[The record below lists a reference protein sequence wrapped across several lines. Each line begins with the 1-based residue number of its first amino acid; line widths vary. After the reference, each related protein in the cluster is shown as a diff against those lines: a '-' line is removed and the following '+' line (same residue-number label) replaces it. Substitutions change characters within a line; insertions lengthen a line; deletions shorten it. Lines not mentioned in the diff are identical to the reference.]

1 MKGENM
7 KKGDMV
13 IYTDIS
19 NNTLE
24 NGKEYK
30 INEVLKD
37 GAVQIEIVTGFAGL
51 TSDRFEL
58 VK

>member
-1 MKGENM
+1 M
-7 KKGDMV
+7 KKGNMV
-13 IYTDIS
+13 IYIDIS

-30 INEVLKD
+30 INKVLKD
-37 GAVQIEIVTGFAGL
+37 GALQVEIVTGFAGL
-51 TSDRFEL
+51 TSDRFKL